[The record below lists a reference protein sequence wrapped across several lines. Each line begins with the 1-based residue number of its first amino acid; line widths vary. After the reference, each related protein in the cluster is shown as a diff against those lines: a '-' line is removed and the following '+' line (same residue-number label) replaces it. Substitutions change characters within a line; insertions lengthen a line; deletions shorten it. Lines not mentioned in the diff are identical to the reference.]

1 MGWWMIAITSP
12 ERHEH
17 QQSITAANEWFEA
30 LDQRVFGQGH
40 ARWVALV
47 LRVHGDDRDWWIDV
61 ATTANAAANV
71 VLRVSRHAT
80 VFHAVAALR
89 RHRPRTQS
97 CAPVIDVM
105 RTC

>member
-1 MGWWMIAITSP
+1 MNVITSV
-12 ERHEH
+12 ERHED
-17 QQSITAANEWFEA
+17 QQSITAASEWFEA
-30 LDQRVFGQGH
+30 LDQRAFGQGH
-40 ARWVALV
+40 ARWVASV

-61 ATTANAAANV
+61 ATTADAAANV

-89 RHRPRTQS
+89 RHRPRTES

-105 RTC
+105 RLS

>member
-1 MGWWMIAITSP
+1 MNVITSTD
-12 ERHEH
+12 RHEQ
-17 QQSITAANEWFEA
+17 QQSITAASEWFEA

-40 ARWVALV
+40 ARWVASV
-47 LRVHGDDRDWWIDV
+47 LRVHGVDRDWWIDV
-61 ATTANAAANV
+61 AITANQAANV
-71 VLRVSRHAT
+71 VVRVSRHAT

-89 RHRPRTQS
+89 RYRPRTEW

>member
-40 ARWVALV
+40 ARWVA
-47 LRVHGDDRDWWIDV
+47 V